1 MKLSKQHQFFKFI
14 NVKYYSQRGF
24 TLVEMLVVI
33 AIIALVSAIGYGTF
47 IKLREN
53 ARINATELIIEA
65 VASAMDARSSN
76 ITSAQRAAVS
86 IPPEQTFHSG
96 DGSETS
102 TNDLIAYLSGNFGV
116 GDEVT
121 SVLPQVD
128 VNTAGTANSYV
139 EDVNGQFLIVDS
151 WGTPLRYTFPGDHN
165 THDDGFDLESAGPDK
180 DFDEDSDNIIL
191 E

>member
-1 MKLSKQHQFFKFI
+1 MKLYKQQFFKLP
-14 NVKYYSQRGF
+14 NVRYYSQRGF

-53 ARINATELIIEA
+53 TRINATELIIEA

-86 IPPEQTFHSG
+86 IPSGQTFHSG

-102 TNDLIAYLSGNFGV
+102 TNDLIAYLSGDFGV
-116 GDEVT
+116 EDEVA

-128 VNTAGTANSYV
+128 VNTAGTANSYL
-139 EDVNGQFLIVDS
+139 EDVNGQLLIVDS
-151 WGTPLRYTFPGDHN
+151 WGTPLRYTFPGTHN
-165 THDDGFDLESAGPDK
+165 THDDGFDLESAGPDRN
-180 DFDEDSDNIIL
+180 FASAADNIIL